1 MQEAKLMW
9 GCVRKKLSPRNSILI
24 IEEMC
29 ALAYR
34 EYVMWGRKAYENE
47 GEKTKKKSLR
57 KMVV

>member
-1 MQEAKLMW
+1 MW